1 MHTFKFHVYKFC
13 PVKVLEGRLLKRKN
27 KKENVVVKGGALT
40 SQFTVGGNQSCRLTT
55 GAKSGSIFLSIMV
68 EMEQQQVTNLQV
80 NL

>member
-40 SQFTVGGNQSCRLTT
+40 SQFTVGG
-55 GAKSGSIFLSIMV
+55 KSELQADNRCEEWVNFLV
-68 EMEQQQVTNLQV
+68 HHG
-80 NL
+80 